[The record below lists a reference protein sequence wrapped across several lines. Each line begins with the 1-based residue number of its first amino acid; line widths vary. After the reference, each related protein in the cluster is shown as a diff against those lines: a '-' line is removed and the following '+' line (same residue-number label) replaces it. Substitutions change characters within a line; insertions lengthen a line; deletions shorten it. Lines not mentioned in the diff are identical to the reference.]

1 MLRERDLRQKLRE
14 MVQLARRKEREEEES
29 RVFQSQI
36 LERAL
41 YCSSEEISDEETPG
55 LPGGGMVLVNGHEV

>member
-14 MVQLARRKEREEEES
+14 MVQMARKEREEEES
-29 RVFQSQI
+29 KVFQSHI

-41 YCSSEEISDEETPG
+41 YCSSEEISDEENPG
-55 LPGGGMVLVNGHEV
+55 LAGGGGMALGKGHEM